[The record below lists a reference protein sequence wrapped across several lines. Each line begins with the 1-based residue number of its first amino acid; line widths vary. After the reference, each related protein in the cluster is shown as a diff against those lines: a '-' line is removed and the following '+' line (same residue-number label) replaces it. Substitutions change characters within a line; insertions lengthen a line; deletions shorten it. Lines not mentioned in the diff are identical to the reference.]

1 MTGLIYL
8 ALSVPAFIIAIAG
21 CLPWFRP
28 TRPVWLFACL
38 GYILADEAVTFASL
52 HLIPGLDWN
61 WVGKAFSVALA
72 CLVVAILRPTRTELP
87 LGLPAGRRAWARTF
101 VGMLVATLF
110 TASVGFALR
119 DHTVPTMDK
128 IAYEATMPGLAEELC
143 WRGLV
148 FLFLGRAYRR
158 PDHTLSL
165 VPAAIASTLI
175 FGLLHGINIDRGST
189 RFVWIPF
196 LFASLFAAWAAIL
209 RLRSRSLPALI
220 ATHNI
225 ANVCSDLVNALP

>member
-1 MTGLIYL
+1 MSRLIYL
-8 ALSVPAFIIAIAG
+8 APSVPAFILAIVG
-21 CLPWFRP
+21 CPPWFRP
-28 TRPVWLFACL
+28 TRPIWLLVCL
-38 GYILADEAVTFASL
+38 GYILADEAITLAGL

-61 WVGKAFSVALA
+61 WIGKAFSVALA
-72 CLVVAILRPTRTELP
+72 CLVIAVLRPTRTELP
-87 LGLPAGRRAWARTF
+87 LGLPAGRRAWAWTF

-110 TASVGFALR
+110 TASVSFATR
-119 DHTVPTMDK
+119 DHTVPTVGK

-158 PDHTLSL
+158 RDHTPNL
-165 VPAAIASTLI
+165 VPAAIVSTLM

-189 RFVWIPF
+189 RFAWIPF

-209 RLRSRSLPALI
+209 RLRTRSLPALV

-225 ANVCSDLVNALP
+225 ANVCSDFVNALP